1 MKVRASRLWVPVLS
15 VLLLTGCPGDDPMGS
30 GNGDPP
36 PDISGTYTLVSF
48 SQGGIT
54 LTPPVVT
61 GSFTVVE
68 TSSSATEASGTLDLD
83 ITVPDGMG
91 GSNNIVGVG
100 TYTIRS
106 NGTWEQNLPGQQ
118 AVGTFSL
125 VGNTLTV
132 VVTEPAQAASISV
145 WQR

>member
-1 MKVRASRLWVPVLS
+1 MKVRQSRLWVPAMAVF
-15 VLLLTGCPGDDPMGS
+15 LLTGCPEDDPL
-30 GNGDPP
+30 GNGNGAPP

-48 SQGGIT
+48 SQQGIT
-54 LTPPVVT
+54 LTPPAVM
-61 GSFTVVE
+61 GSFTVAE
-68 TSSSATEASGTLDLD
+68 TSSDDSEASGTLDLD

-91 GSNNIVGVG
+91 GFNNIVGSG

-106 NGTWEQNLPGQQ
+106 DGTWEQDLPGQQ
-118 AVGTFSL
+118 AVGTYAL

-132 VVTEPAQAASISV
+132 TVTQPAQAASISV

>member
-1 MKVRASRLWVPVLS
+1 MKVRASRFWLPVMA
-15 VLLLTGCPGDDPMGS
+15 VTLLTACNDDNPMGN
-30 GNGDPP
+30 GNGNPP

-48 SQGGIT
+48 SQQGIT
-54 LTPPVVT
+54 LTPPAVSGT
-61 GSFTVVE
+61 FTVDE
-68 TSSSATEASGTLDLD
+68 TSNNDDEASGTLDLD

-91 GSNNIVGVG
+91 GSNNIVGTG

-106 NGTWEQNLPGQQ
+106 DGTWEQDLPGQQ
-118 AVGTFSL
+118 ALGTYAL

-132 VVTEPAQAASISV
+132 TVTEPAQAASISV